1 MSLFSCFNPAC
12 CRGFNT
18 RGGVQTHMRQNDICA
33 KYAANT
39 IMCASSDE
47 SDSDIDRIFL
57 EVVGENNN
65 NIDNNDNFSIGINDD
80 DDDDDNNNDSKR
92 Q

>member
-1 MSLFSCFNPAC
+1 
-12 CRGFNT
+12 
-18 RGGVQTHMRQNDICA
+18 MRRNDICA
-33 KYAANT
+33 KYAAKT

-47 SDSDIDRIFL
+47 SDSDTDRISP

-65 NIDNNDNFSIGINDD
+65 NIDNNDNFSSGINDD

-92 Q
+92 QRISELFNDSK